1 MGEPVQDLAALEA
14 DARETI
20 AAAADLPALQAARA
34 ALLGRK
40 GSLSQILRGLGGL
53 PPEERGRVGQAAN
66 RLKGEVEAWVEAR
79 RASLEGAARDRSLAE
94 HQLDVSLPGD
104 VAPRGH
110 LHPTTQ
116 VEREVVAFFAS
127 LGFSVETG
135 PEVETEYHNFEAL
148 NFPDDHPARD
158 MQDTFFVEG
167 GAVLRTHT
175 SPVQI
180 RAMSGREPPFRFIA
194 PGRVYRHDRSLRHF
208 PMFHQVEGFMVD
220 ERASFADLKGILYA
234 FARHMMGERVDLRFR
249 ASFFPFTEPSAEMDF
264 TCLVCDGAGCP
275 TCSQS
280 GWVEWGGCGM
290 IHPNVLGHCGID
302 AERWQGFAF
311 GMGLDRAAMLRH
323 GIPNIHLLFEGDLRV
338 LEQF

>member
-1 MGEPVQDLAALEA
+1 M
-14 DARETI
+14 
-20 AAAADLPALQAARA
+20 
-34 ALLGRK
+34 
-40 GSLSQILRGLGGL
+40 
-53 PPEERGRVGQAAN
+53 
-66 RLKGEVEAWVEAR
+66 
-79 RASLEGAARDRSLAE
+79 
-94 HQLDVSLPGD
+94 H
-104 VAPRGH
+104 APRGH

-116 VEREVVAFFAS
+116 VERDVVAFFAS
-127 LGFSVETG
+127 LGFSVEDG
-135 PEVETEYHNFEAL
+135 PEVETEYNNFEAL

-194 PGRVYRHDRSLRHF
+194 PGRVYRHDRSLRHS

-220 ERASFADLKGILYA
+220 EAASFADLKGILYA
-234 FARHMMGERVDLRFR
+234 FARHMMGEGVDLRFR

-264 TCLVCDGAGCP
+264 SCLVCEGAGCP

-290 IHPNVLGHCGID
+290 IHPNVLANCGID

-323 GIPNIHLLFEGDLRV
+323 GIPNIHLLFDGDLRV